1 MKVYVLIQSAD
12 YSTDGYFQDSIKGIY
27 QEESSAEQALEEF
40 NAKYGPTEGYCGI
53 DVRYRIDTHDL
64 IQLKAFIHQ

>member
-27 QEESSAEQALEEF
+27 QEESSAKRALEEF
-40 NAKYGPTEGYCGI
+40 NAEYAPLEGTCGI
-53 DVRYRIDTHDL
+53 DVQFRIDTHDL
-64 IQLKAFIHQ
+64 IQLKTFIHK